1 MMREF
6 GNEILM
12 IVVAIVFIGLL
23 LAVTVNAGT
32 VTVTWGDTAGMP
44 VEVTY
49 VIGSATNI
57 IEVPATTNAVTI
69 QTPATGWISVWG
81 RVYVDEVSFI
91 ADATLPSVKTRR
103 YGIAAG
109 PLTKY
114 LGPMFNLSG
123 NPWWARLEY
132 VR

>member
-1 MMREF
+1 MREWTD
-6 GNEILM
+6 ECLKM
-12 IVVAIVFIGLL
+12 TVLIVLIGLL
-23 LAVTVNAGT
+23 LAVVVHAGT

-49 VIGSATNI
+49 AIGSTTNI

-69 QTPATGWISVWG
+69 QTLATGWISVWG

-91 ADATLPSVKTRR
+91 ADATLPSTPTRR

-114 LGPMFNLSG
+114 LGPLFNLGGS
-123 NPWWARLEY
+123 PWWARLEY

>member
-1 MMREF
+1 MRAWIWELTMMTAL
-6 GNEILM
+6 ILT
-12 IVVAIVFIGLL
+12 ILLLVAI
-23 LAVTVNAGT
+23 TTNAGT
-32 VTVTWGDTAGMP
+32 VTVTWGDTSGMP

-49 VIGSATNI
+49 VIGSATNV
-57 IEVPATTNAVTI
+57 IEVPAATNAVTI

-91 ADATLPSVKTRR
+91 ADATLPTTPTRR
-103 YGIAAG
+103 YGISAG

-123 NPWWARLEY
+123 SPWWARLEY